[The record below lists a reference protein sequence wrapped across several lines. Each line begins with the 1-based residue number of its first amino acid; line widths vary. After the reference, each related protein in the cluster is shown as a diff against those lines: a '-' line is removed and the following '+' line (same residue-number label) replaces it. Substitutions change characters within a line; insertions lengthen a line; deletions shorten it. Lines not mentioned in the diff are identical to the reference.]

1 MLRRTLIQTAL
12 SAAALYTFA
21 PTAFA
26 FDFKEGTD
34 YVTLEK
40 PLENSSRTLIKIFS
54 YDCPWCFRSS
64 TGIDP
69 AALPAAEKL
78 GLKFDPR
85 HLETKAAYGRTA
97 SEYFAMCILK
107 DRTAGRALESKDA
120 PLPESSGRS
129 LLRL

>member
-54 YDCPWCFRSS
+54 YDCPGAFA
-64 TGIDP
+64 P
-69 AALPAAEKL
+69 AP
-78 GLKFDPR
+78 GLILRRFPPR
-85 HLETKAAYGRTA
+85 RNWA
-97 SEYFAMCILK
+97 
-107 DRTAGRALESKDA
+107 
-120 PLPESSGRS
+120 
-129 LLRL
+129 